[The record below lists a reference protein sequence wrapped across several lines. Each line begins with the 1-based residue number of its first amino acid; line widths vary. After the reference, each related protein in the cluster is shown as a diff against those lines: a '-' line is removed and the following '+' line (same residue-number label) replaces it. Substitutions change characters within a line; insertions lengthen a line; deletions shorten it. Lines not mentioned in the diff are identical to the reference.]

1 MPDTKLSR
9 ESRDPLWYKNA
20 VIYELHVRA
29 FQDSNGDGI
38 GDFRGLTQ
46 RLDYLH
52 DLGITTIWLL
62 PFYPSP
68 LKDDGYDIADY
79 YSINPIFG
87 TLLDFR
93 EFLDAAHAR
102 NLRVITEL
110 VVNHTSDQ
118 HPWFQRARRAKP
130 GDPRRDFYVW
140 SDTQER
146 YKSARIIFRDFE
158 LSNWT
163 WDPVAKAHFWHRF
176 YSHQP
181 DLNYDNPL
189 VHQELIRV
197 LDYWLDMG
205 VDGLRLDAVPYLY
218 EREGTSCENLP
229 ETHEFLRSLR
239 SHIDLK
245 YGDRM
250 LLAEANQW
258 PEDSVAYFGGGE
270 GDECHMAFHFPLM
283 PRLFMAVR
291 MEDRV
296 PVVDIMEQTPAIP
309 STSQWA
315 LFLRNHDELTLEMV
329 TDEERD
335 YMYRMY
341 AHDVKAR
348 INLGIRRRLA
358 PLLGNDRK
366 KIELLNLLLLS
377 FPGTPVIYYGDEIG
391 MGDNIFLGDRN
402 GVRTPMQWSSDKNA
416 GFSRAN
422 PQALFLP
429 VSLEPEYHYE
439 AVNVE
444 AQQRNPN
451 SLLWWMK
458 RVLTLRKR
466 FRAFGSGKLEFLQPE
481 NRKILAFIRSFES
494 ETLLVVA
501 NLSRFAQPARLDL
514 SAYASCVPVE
524 LFGRTE
530 FPQITAEP
538 FYLTLGPHSAM
549 WFSLEAVTGR
559 EEARASTVGQQPL
572 LAAKSWEE
580 ALAQPGL
587 GLLETRLGGYLRN
600 RRWFQSHKGEVASV
614 RIRDVITLD
623 TSGRAG
629 FLLILGIEHTNGEN
643 EEYLMPVAYATG
655 EEADKLESNQ
665 PNLIVSTL
673 RILSSGRQGLLYDA
687 AGNAETA
694 SALLSLIAQQRT
706 FMGSEGELRGLAMP
720 DQTIFREEG
729 SATALF
735 KLEQSNSSII
745 FGDQLVLKLFRRL
758 EGGSHP
764 EVELGDFL
772 VRHRAENVVPF
783 LGRIEYQ
790 RPGSQPMVVGALH
803 RYYPQAKNGWDFT
816 LDTLSRYFDRVRS
829 SPKEEIASLLQVPGT
844 FMELAAMS
852 LPPNIVSL
860 AGSYI
865 EAAKL
870 LAQRTAEMHSILG
883 QDLEHP
889 DFAPEPFTPFYQRG
903 LYQSMRNLVV
913 RAFGEL
919 KLRLPLLPAKT
930 QKMAAQVLGMERD
943 ILQRLKQVH
952 AIPIQAVRIRC
963 HGDYHLGQ
971 VLHTGKDFLI
981 MDFEGESIRPLGERR
996 IKRSPLRDVAGMI
1009 RSFGFAAHA
1018 AVFNQL
1024 EQGAIEEEHVPQMEP
1039 WILFWHR
1046 WVSAAFLRAYLKR
1059 MAGSGLLPASHN
1071 ETAVL
1076 LDAHLLSK
1084 AIYELQHELA
1094 YREKWV
1100 QIPLEAI
1107 LHLMGVGQSTA
1118 AQNQPEM
1125 ALASAYGSIS

>member
-1 MPDTKLSR
+1 VESQKQTMPDTKLSR
-9 ESRDPLWYKNA
+9 DSRDPLWYKNA

-52 DLGITTIWLL
+52 DLGITAIWLL

-118 HPWFQRARRAKP
+118 HPWFQRARRAQP
-130 GDPRRDFYVW
+130 GDPWREFYVW

-181 DLNYDNPL
+181 DLNFDNPL
-189 VHQELIRV
+189 VHQELIKV

-229 ETHEFLRSLR
+229 ETHGFLRSLR
-239 SHIDLK
+239 SHIDQK

-258 PEDSVAYFGGGE
+258 PEDSVAYFGAGD

-283 PRLFMAVR
+283 PRLFMSVR

-296 PVVDIMEQTPAIP
+296 PVVDIMEQTPPIP
-309 STSQWA
+309 PTSHWA

-514 SAYASCVPVE
+514 TTYASCVPVE

-530 FPQITAEP
+530 FPQITSEP

-549 WFSLEAVTGR
+549 WFSLEAVSGR
-559 EEARASTVGQQPL
+559 DEARASTVGQQPL

-580 ALAQPGL
+580 ALTQPGV

-600 RRWFQSHKGEVASV
+600 RRWFQFHKGEVASV
-614 RIRDVITLD
+614 RIREIIPLD
-623 TSGRAG
+623 TSGHAG
-629 FLLILGIEHTNGEN
+629 FLLILGVEHRNGEN
-643 EEYLMPVAYATG
+643 EEYLMPLGYAAG
-655 EEADKLESNQ
+655 EEAERLEINR
-665 PNLIVSTL
+665 PNLIISAL

-687 AGNAETA
+687 SGNNETA
-694 SALLSLIAQQRT
+694 SSLLGLIAQQR
-706 FMGSEGELRGLAMP
+706 MLNGSEGELRGWRMP
-720 DQTIFREEG
+720 DQSVLPADG
-729 SATALF
+729 AAAALSRA
-735 KLEQSNSSII
+735 EQSNTSII
-745 FGDQLVLKLFRRL
+745 FGDQLILKLFRRL
-758 EGGSHP
+758 EPGPHP
-764 EVELGDFL
+764 EVELGRFL
-772 VRHRAENVVPF
+772 VEHGAASIVPF
-783 LGRIEYQ
+783 VGSIEYY
-790 RPGSQPMVVGALH
+790 RPGSEPIVVGALH
-803 RYYPQAKNGWDFT
+803 QFYPQAKNGWDFT
-816 LDTLSRYFDRVRS
+816 LDTLGRYFERVRS
-829 SPKEEIASLLQVPGT
+829 LPREEIAGLLQVPGT
-844 FMELAAMS
+844 FMEVAAMT
-852 LPPNIVSL
+852 LPSNVVSL
-860 AGSYI
+860 AGTYI

-870 LAQRTAEMHSILG
+870 LAQRTAEMHCILG
-883 QDLEHP
+883 QDQDNP
-889 DFAPEPFTPFYQRG
+889 SFAPEPFTPFYQRG

-919 KLRLPLLPAKT
+919 KLRLPGLPART
-930 QKMAAQVLGMERD
+930 QKMAAQILGMERD
-943 ILQRLKQVH
+943 ILQRLKQVY
-952 AIPIQAVRIRC
+952 AMPIQAVRIRC
-963 HGDYHLGQ
+963 HGDFHLGQ
-971 VLHTGKDFLI
+971 VMHTGKDFLI

-1018 AVFNQL
+1018 AVFDQL
-1024 EQGAIEEEHVPQMEP
+1024 EQGAIEEEHVPLMEP

-1084 AIYELQHELA
+1084 AVYELQHELA

-1125 ALASAYGSIS
+1125 APL